1 MSASRYAAT
10 QNAVASPRE
19 IELRAFRFVNG
30 LMAGASDTRTRAV
43 ALEKV
48 HRLWSILMN
57 DLGSPGNALP
67 AELRGRLIS
76 LGIWAQRETDLR
88 LDDGGSLEP
97 LMALHRD
104 MIEALEAQRGLP
116 APARPGIAAPGI
128 AAPGIAASA
137 IAPPAFAARV
147 A

>member
-1 MSASRYAAT
+1 MSVSRYAAT

-19 IELRAFRFVNG
+19 IELRAFRYVNG
-30 LMAGASDTRTRAV
+30 LMAGATDTRSRAV

-48 HRLWSILMN
+48 HRLWSMLIN
-57 DLGSPGNALP
+57 DLGSPGNKLP

-76 LGIWAQRETDLR
+76 LGIWAQKESDLR

-104 MIEALEAQRGLP
+104 MIEALEAQRALAQPPLP
-116 APARPGIAAPGI
+116 ATPAM
-128 AAPGIAASA
+128 
-137 IAPPAFAARV
+137 AFTSRV

>member
-19 IELRAFRFVNG
+19 IELRAFRYVNG
-30 LMAGASDTRTRAV
+30 LMAAARDTRSRAV

-48 HRLWSILMN
+48 HRMWSILIN
-57 DLGSPGNALP
+57 DLGSPGNKLP

-76 LGIWAQRETDLR
+76 LGLWAQKQTDLR

-104 MIEALEAQRGLP
+104 MIEALESQRGV
-116 APARPGIAAPGI
+116 AAPM
-128 AAPGIAASA
+128 PSTVQ
-137 IAPPAFAARV
+137 AFIARV

>member
-19 IELRAFRFVNG
+19 IELRAFRYVNG
-30 LMAGASDTRTRAV
+30 LMATATDTRTRAV

-48 HRLWSILMN
+48 HRLWSILIN

-76 LGIWAQRETDLR
+76 LGIWAQKETDLR

-104 MIEALEAQRGLP
+104 MIEALEAQRRLP
-116 APARPGIAAPGI
+116 TAPLAAATAPAF
-128 AAPGIAASA
+128 S
-137 IAPPAFAARV
+137 ARV

>member
-1 MSASRYAAT
+1 MSVSRYAAT

-19 IELRAFRFVNG
+19 IELRAFRYVNG
-30 LMAGASDTRTRAV
+30 LLAAATNLRGRAV
-43 ALEKV
+43 ALEKT
-48 HRLWSILMN
+48 HRMWSILIN
-57 DLGSPGNALP
+57 DLGSPGNKLP

-76 LGIWAQRETDLR
+76 LGLWAQKETDLR

-104 MIEALEAQRGLP
+104 MIEALEAQRGAAQPALP
-116 APARPGIAAPGI
+116 SAPVL
-128 AAPGIAASA
+128 
-137 IAPPAFAARV
+137 AFTSRV